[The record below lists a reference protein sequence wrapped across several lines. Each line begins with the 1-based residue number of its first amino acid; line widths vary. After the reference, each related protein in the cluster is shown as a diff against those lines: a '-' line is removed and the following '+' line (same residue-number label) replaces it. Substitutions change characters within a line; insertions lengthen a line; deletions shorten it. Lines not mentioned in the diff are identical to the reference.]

1 MHTLSISQLFDDVND
16 NTLVDWDGIAKLN
29 DLMDQHYELRSIAK
43 EKSGLILQVVTFK
56 ARPSATGRSY

>member
-1 MHTLSISQLFDDVND
+1 MHTLSISQLFDDVDD

-29 DLMDQHYELRSIAK
+29 DLMDQHYELRNIAE
-43 EKSGLILQVVTFK
+43 EKNGLILQVVTLK